1 MKIQCVKG
9 KTAFKQLYSSKV
21 RAKSSN
27 LSVSYF
33 NSGDTTKISF
43 VVTKKVGNAV
53 IRNRIKRRLREIVR
67 DLYANLAEGNY
78 LIRVYKDISK
88 EDFNKLSKEV
98 NEVLNKIT
106 TNSSKISN
114 SIGNNTRKDSSG
126 AMRQEPAEE
135 S

>member
-1 MKIQCVKG
+1 
-9 KTAFKQLYSSKV
+9 
-21 RAKSSN
+21 
-27 LSVSYF
+27 
-33 NSGDTTKISF
+33 